1 MIIMSFV
8 EMMVGTAQNII
19 KLFVAAALYRK
30 LLKVHLIFWFD
41 LIWFGHYNTAAWDGI
56 TLALCPSN
64 YVCGSDWFD
73 FLLVAT
79 SEIMSRGFLGSNP
92 TLRDPLYWQ

>member
-30 LLKVHLIFWFD
+30 LLKVHLIFW
-41 LIWFGHYNTAAWDGI
+41 LIWLIWLIWLFGHYNTAAWDGI
-56 TLALCPSN
+56 NTGTVSIN
-64 YVCGSDWFD
+64 IVCVW
-73 FLLVAT
+73 
-79 SEIMSRGFLGSNP
+79 
-92 TLRDPLYWQ
+92 